1 MKDIRER
8 IMNLFMKIVVRGEC
22 DVKFTRKYQPFASYD
37 ENLIVLNL
45 REGAIDSQFI
55 DHIYKSHGYKRAY
68 EISPQ
73 IWTALHE
80 VGHIKTECDGDE
92 DALMRKFCEWA
103 NDEGALP
110 QKTINRLWYEMP
122 DEWAAT
128 EWAIDFV
135 KKHYI
140 FCKLFGKAVENGK

>member
-1 MKDIRER
+1 MKER
-8 IMNLFMKIVVRGEC
+8 IMNLFMKIVLRGEC
-22 DVKFTRKYQPFASYD
+22 DVKFTRKYQPFASFD

-55 DHIYKSHGYKRAY
+55 DHIRKSHGYARAY
-68 EISPQ
+68 KISPQ

-80 VGHIKTECDGDE
+80 VGHIKTEGDCDE
-92 DALMRKFCEWA
+92 NAEMRKFCEWA
-103 NDEGALP
+103 NEEGALP
-110 QKTINRLWYEMP
+110 QKTINQLWYDMP

-140 FCKLFGKAVENGK
+140 FCKLFGKAVGNGK